1 VHPVSQLYGEMKEFI
16 DRFIGT
22 KHPNTIC
29 WLLEILNILT
39 DKFSVSSGS
48 EGKDF
53 EKKKKA
59 LKPCFER
66 LLYACE

>member
-1 VHPVSQLYGEMKEFI
+1 MKEFI